1 MNVGGPGVKPMSQMK
16 TSLEHLKHHVPYPT
30 DKKGV
35 VAACNNMSDVEAAD
49 REWFSKT
56 LPEGQYKGAEDVM
69 RAMIAK
75 V

>member
-1 MNVGGPGVKPMSQMK
+1 MSHMK

-35 VAACNNMSDVEAAD
+35 IAACSGMSDVEAAD
-49 REWFSKT
+49 RDWFAKT
-56 LPEGQYKGAEDVM
+56 LPEGKYEGADDVM
-69 RAMIAK
+69 RAVLTK